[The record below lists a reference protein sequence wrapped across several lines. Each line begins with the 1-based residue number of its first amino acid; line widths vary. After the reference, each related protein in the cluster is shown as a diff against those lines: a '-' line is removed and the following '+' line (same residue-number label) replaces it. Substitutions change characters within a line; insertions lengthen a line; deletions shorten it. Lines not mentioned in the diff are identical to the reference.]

1 MHTLCLGIGRLIRWG
16 SCGDPE
22 SYAAARGVWFP
33 NRPIII
39 VIKWVRFLS
48 SFFISSNSATE
59 TIACWASWFFILVY
73 DLVRIRLLNRGE
85 AFLGAIVNYHFI
97 RSCCSIDDVDVV
109 VSAVLIF
116 SHFVIICRSL
126 LNVFMCFSFA
136 LWAKLFLFSIET
148 LHALNDQY
156 RPFVLSAN

>member
-85 AFLGAIVNYHFI
+85 AFLGAIVNYLFEGKTMGWSDHACKDCLM
-97 RSCCSIDDVDVV
+97 RPS
-109 VSAVLIF
+109 SADPNLPE
-116 SHFVIICRSL
+116 SYKEMHSL
-126 LNVFMCFSFA
+126 KKKKKNLVA
-136 LWAKLFLFSIET
+136 LTE
-148 LHALNDQY
+148 
-156 RPFVLSAN
+156 LS